1 MRPCGRLDT
10 IAYSQHLQGQG
21 SAEATG
27 LDSDVRGPA
36 VGRRGAQTT
45 GRLVAPHRVRGQGL
59 QQSEDWTWWTW
70 ISLAQLSLYQVLS
83 PMVPHGLEPRTLR
96 LLAVRSNQLSYETV
110 GEKGSEFTLMLKN
123 I

>member
-10 IAYSQHLQGQG
+10 IACSQHLQGQG
-21 SAEATG
+21 SAKATG

-59 QQSEDWTWWTW
+59 QQPEDWTWWTW
-70 ISLAQLSLYQVLS
+70 ISLAQLSLYQPVQVLS
-83 PMVPHGLEPRTLR
+83 PMVPRGLEPRTLR
-96 LLAVRSNQLSYETV
+96 LLPIRSNQLSYETFW
-110 GEKGSEFTLMLKN
+110 ET
-123 I
+123 

>member
-1 MRPCGRLDT
+1 MRPSGGLDT

-21 SAEATG
+21 SAEARG

-59 QQSEDWTWWTW
+59 QQPEDWTWWTW

-83 PMVPHGLEPRTLR
+83 PMVPRGLEPRTLR
-96 LLAVRSNQLSYETV
+96 LLAVRSNQLSYETC
-110 GEKGSEFTLMLKN
+110 
-123 I
+123 